1 MRIKKLKDFICEN
14 YHRRIGFS
22 KEKCYYSKTLLP
34 TKLIQEITVAT
45 NAKQYYQSYLQRK
58 NTKLVKLL
66 KIITKQLKS
75 FKNPSTVDIK
85 SVTVKH

>member
-45 NAKQYYQSYLQRK
+45 NAKQYYKSYL
-58 NTKLVKLL
+58 
-66 KIITKQLKS
+66 
-75 FKNPSTVDIK
+75 
-85 SVTVKH
+85 